1 MNYFGFWYLVA
12 AAAIWFIGI
21 ETKGRTIGEI
31 DSTLTAPEAV
41 ELAPEPATR

>member
-1 MNYFGFWYLVA
+1 LVA

-41 ELAPEPATR
+41 ELVPQVVRR